1 MRRLVQAD
9 RGYLEG
15 LFARTGVRGRSW
27 SKALYPLGCDPPR
40 GSVEFH
46 AAPSGALLIRVER
59 RELES
64 DDARVRMLFATGVA
78 VFTSA
83 EELYAFAKGPLA
95 RAFGIEVD
103 EDETDVDDQIPSV
116 LRGDPRA
123 DRPQRLTPS
132 ALAERLGERVK
143 GQAPA
148 LARVAHVVCAQLA
161 KKDPAR
167 PGTILLLGPTGTGK
181 TSTVE
186 ALPGALAALG
196 RRDVQLFR
204 VDCNELNQALQV
216 SRLIGAPPGYVGYGD
231 PSGFLEA
238 LGRPGSIVLLDEID
252 KAHPS
257 LVHEVLLNLLDT
269 GRVSAPN
276 GQAIDAAHTVIAMT
290 SNRCAD
296 ELQARLHRIPLEN
309 RWAVRRECQDA
320 LGEDGFPTELLER
333 IGAFAVYG
341 ELDEESLRDA
351 AVCSI
356 ERVVAEYG
364 LRSLEIHHLVVDVV
378 LDIAAESGLG
388 ARGLDHAA
396 SDLLAGALVN
406 ALAEGAQGSVT
417 IEPGPPLLVRAATRR
432 RVARERRP

>member
-1 MRRLVQAD
+1 MKRLVQAD
-9 RGYLEG
+9 HGYLEG

-27 SKALYPLGCDPPR
+27 SRALYPPGCHPR
-40 GSVEFH
+40 RGPVEFH
-46 AAPSGALLIRVER
+46 AAPSGALLVRVER

-103 EDETDVDDQIPSV
+103 EDEVDEDDEIPSF
-116 LRGDPRA
+116 LRAGPSA
-123 DRPQRLTPS
+123 DRPQRLTSS
-132 ALAERLGERVK
+132 ALAERLADRIK

-148 LARVAHVVCAQLA
+148 LGRVAHVACAQLA

-181 TSTVE
+181 TSTIE
-186 ALPGALAALG
+186 ALPRALAALG
-196 RRDVQLFR
+196 RRDAHLFR
-204 VDCNELNQALQV
+204 VDCNELNQPLQV

-238 LGRPGSIVLLDEID
+238 VARPGSIVLLDEID

-276 GQAIDAAHTVIAMT
+276 GQVIDAAHAVIAMT
-290 SNRCAD
+290 SSRCAD

-320 LGEDGFPTELLER
+320 LGEAGFPAELLER
-333 IGAFAVYG
+333 IGAFAVYRD
-341 ELDEESLRDA
+341 LDEESLRGA
-351 AVCSI
+351 AVGAI

-364 LRSLEIHHLVVDVV
+364 LRSREIHPLVVDVV

-396 SDLLAGALVN
+396 SDLLAGALAD
-406 ALAEGAQGSVT
+406 ALAEGVQGSVT
-417 IEPGPPLLVRAATRR
+417 IDPGPPLVVRTATRR
-432 RVARERRP
+432 RVARERRS

>member
-1 MRRLVQAD
+1 MKRLVRAD
-9 RGYLEG
+9 RGYVEG
-15 LFARTGVRGRSW
+15 LFARAGVRGRSW
-27 SKALYPLGCDPPR
+27 SKALYPPGCDPRR

-59 RELES
+59 RELEN

-78 VFTSA
+78 VFTSVD
-83 EELYAFAKGPLA
+83 ELSAFAKGPLA
-95 RAFGIEVD
+95 RAFGIEID
-103 EDETDVDDQIPSV
+103 EDESDLDDDIASF
-116 LRGDPRA
+116 LRADRRA
-123 DRPQRLTPS
+123 DRPQRLMPS
-132 ALAERLGERVK
+132 ALAERLADRIK

-196 RRDVQLFR
+196 RRDAHLFR

-231 PSGFLEA
+231 PSGFLDA
-238 LGRPGSIVLLDEID
+238 VGSPGSIVLLDEVD
-252 KAHPS
+252 KAHPA

-276 GQAIDAAHTVIAMT
+276 GQAIDAAHAVIAMT
-290 SNRCAD
+290 SSCCAAA
-296 ELQARLHRIPLEN
+296 LQARLHRIPLEN
-309 RWAVRRECQDA
+309 RWAVTRECHDA
-320 LGEDGFPTELLER
+320 LGEAGFPTELLER

-341 ELDEESLRDA
+341 HLDEESLRGA
-351 AVCSI
+351 AVGAI

-364 LRSLEIHHLVVDVV
+364 LWLERDPPGRRRRRPRHRRRERPRRPWARPRGERS
-378 LDIAAESGLG
+378 
-388 ARGLDHAA
+388 ARG
-396 SDLLAGALVN
+396 
-406 ALAEGAQGSVT
+406 
-417 IEPGPPLLVRAATRR
+417 RARRGTR
-432 RVARERRP
+432 